1 MRVRVWV
8 ETTVMRRGEWVGGT
22 VNRSI
27 LREVVEDGC
36 GSECDPSVRMSCC
49 NVCGWVHVMGWLVVV
64 AE

>member
-8 ETTVMRRGEWVGGT
+8 ETTVMRRGGWVGGT

-36 GSECDPSVRMSCC
+36 DPSVIR
-49 NVCGWVHVMGWLVVV
+49 VCGCMLQCHGLVGGGG
-64 AE
+64 